1 MGREL
6 GFVFWAMICVEAAF
20 GSYMSIWPL
29 WIQALGA
36 PIAVV
41 GLVLGSQGLLR
52 PLTLGPSAALA
63 ERFEARTLIS
73 VARLITGIGMITAAF
88 ATHWTQLFIFV
99 VATAIGELAFPLTQS
114 HLAAHAGEQ
123 RVRAF
128 TLVFNVGPAAALGLS
143 PLLSGVLVAI
153 WGMQAAFLIAAF
165 WTMLSIFFFARL
177 SAGRDRSPDRE
188 AVRSTYGDALRQPG
202 VRPLIS
208 LQFTTIF
215 VLAIGVS
222 LIPTFLAEERAMDP
236 ATITM
241 LGSIGAVGSVSF
253 GLLVTRMGALQ
264 RAPMVAIAIAVG
276 LVVISMSVIVGTH
289 LIWLIL
295 IAFLGRGGLF
305 SAWGLFIAA
314 ASEIIS
320 ERHRAR
326 LFALCEMAGGMAFS
340 FAPILAGVLYS
351 LRPDAP
357 LLSSIVLGLA
367 LIPILV
373 ASQRWL
379 TAPSAA
385 SPSSPAGEAGPEIR
399 SPGDDAPPLV
409 MVPPPESPLGDGFNG
424 DRTGP
429 GADPEEPGDER
440 DGPDES
446 PVAPNGAPGKPDG
459 LPGEPPEFAIP
470 GR

>member
-1 MGREL
+1 MRRGVTWHLGMGREL
-6 GFVFWAMICVEAAF
+6 GFVFWAMVCVEAAF
-20 GSYMSIWPL
+20 GSYMAIWPL

-63 ERFEARTLIS
+63 ERFEARTVIT
-73 VARLITGIGMITAAF
+73 VARAIVCVGMISAAL

-99 VATAIGELAFPLTQS
+99 VAGAIGEIAFPLTQV

-143 PLLSGVLVAI
+143 PLLSGALVAV
-153 WGMQAAFLIAAF
+153 WGMRAAFVIAAF
-165 WTMLSIFFFARL
+165 WTLLSIVFFARL
-177 SAGRDRSPDRE
+177 SAGRERVRNPE
-188 AVRSTYGDALRQPG
+188 GGRSTYQAAVRQPG
-202 VRPLIS
+202 VGPLLS

-215 VLAIGVS
+215 ALALGVS
-222 LIPTFLAEERAMDP
+222 LIPTFLAEERGMDP

-253 GLLVTRMGALQ
+253 GLIVTRVAALQ
-264 RAPMVAIAIAVG
+264 RAPFVAIAIAVA
-276 LVVISMSVIVGTH
+276 LVVTAMSVIVGTAV
-289 LIWLIL
+289 IWLIL

-314 ASEIIS
+314 ASEIVS

-340 FAPILAGVLYS
+340 FAPVLAGVLYS
-351 LRPDAP
+351 WRPAAP
-357 LLSSIVLGLA
+357 LLSSIACGLL
-367 LIPILV
+367 LIPLLLLR
-373 ASQRWL
+373 QRRL
-379 TAPSAA
+379 RTRPLAPV
-385 SPSSPAGEAGPEIR
+385 PSSEATGVPALADAGSALVLQLPDTPDQEETDLAPAGAG
-399 SPGDDAPPLV
+399 SA
-409 MVPPPESPLGDGFNG
+409 S
-424 DRTGP
+424 DR
-429 GADPEEPGDER
+429 
-440 DGPDES
+440 
-446 PVAPNGAPGKPDG
+446 
-459 LPGEPPEFAIP
+459 
-470 GR
+470 

>member
-1 MGREL
+1 MRRELSWHLGMGREL
-6 GFVFWAMICVEAAF
+6 GFVFWAMVCVEAAF

-143 PLLSGVLVAI
+143 PLLSGLLVAI
-153 WGMQAAFLIAAF
+153 WGMKAAFLVAAF

-177 SAGRDRSPDRE
+177 SAGRDGSPDRE
-188 AVRSTYGDALRQPG
+188 VVRSTYREALRQPG

-215 VLAIGVS
+215 ILAIGIS

-241 LGSIGAVGSVSF
+241 LGSIGAIGSVSF
-253 GLLVTRMGALQ
+253 GLVVTRVAALQ
-264 RAPMVAIAIAVG
+264 RAPLVAISIAVG
-276 LVVISMSVIVGTH
+276 LVVLSMSVIVGTH
-289 LIWLIL
+289 LVWLIL

-326 LFALCEMAGGMAFS
+326 MFALCEMAGGMAFS

-357 LLSSIVLGLA
+357 LLSSIALGLA
-367 LIPILV
+367 LIPILL
-373 ASQRWL
+373 ASQRRM
-379 TAPSAA
+379 TATAA
-385 SPSSPAGEAGPEIR
+385 LMAAAGDEVAEPSPADE
-399 SPGDDAPPLV
+399 SPTLV
-409 MVPPPESPLGDGFNG
+409 MVPPPESPTGEREGPDDLKDADGL
-424 DRTGP
+424 D
-429 GADPEEPGDER
+429 ADPEGPADVAVAGR
-440 DGPDES
+440 DGQAEY
-446 PVAPNGAPGKPDG
+446 
-459 LPGEPPEFAIP
+459 
-470 GR
+470 

>member
-1 MGREL
+1 MRRGLTWHLGLGREL

-20 GSYMSIWPL
+20 GSYMAIWPL
-29 WIQALGA
+29 WVQALGA

-52 PLTLGPSAALA
+52 PLTLLPSAALA

-73 VARLITGIGMITAAF
+73 LARAITGIGMITAAF

-143 PLLSGVLVAI
+143 PLLSGLLVAI
-153 WGMQAAFLIAAF
+153 WGMQAAFLIGAF
-165 WTMLSIFFFARL
+165 WTLLSIVFFVRL
-177 SAGRDRSPDRE
+177 SAGRDKTPGARP
-188 AVRSTYGDALRQPG
+188 VRSTYREAFAQSG

-215 VLAIGVS
+215 VLALGIS
-222 LIPTFLAEERAMDP
+222 LIPTFLAQERAMDP
-236 ATITM
+236 AAITM
-241 LGSIGAVGSVSF
+241 LGSIGAIGTVSF
-253 GLLVTRMGALQ
+253 GLVVSRTTALQ
-264 RAPMVAIAIAVG
+264 RAPFVAIAIAVG
-276 LVVISMSVIVGTH
+276 FVVASMSVIVGTH

-314 ASEIIS
+314 ASEVVS
-320 ERHRAR
+320 ERHRPR

-351 LRPDAP
+351 IGPETP
-357 LLSSIVLGLA
+357 LLASIALGSV
-367 LIPILV
+367 LIPVLV
-373 ASQRWL
+373 YSQRRL
-379 TAPSAA
+379 SAPRVADPGNDPTEIEVL
-385 SPSSPAGEAGPEIR
+385 SPVDES
-399 SPGDDAPPLV
+399 PPLV
-409 MVPPPESPLGDGFNG
+409 AP
-424 DRTGP
+424 
-429 GADPEEPGDER
+429 
-440 DGPDES
+440 DGPECVPAERELAPAR
-446 PVAPNGAPGKPDG
+446 PVAV
-459 LPGEPPEFAIP
+459 PE
-470 GR
+470 R